1 METGY
6 VVGLDLRYSLHGPF
20 RSNSSLFRLLHVRN
34 LNLAHNNFSSCPIP
48 SEFGQLSR
56 LTHLD
61 LSYSMFS
68 GRIPSEIS
76 RLTNLISLDLS
87 YYSGMY
93 FSFDTYPTKQEPEL
107 LRRLSQN
114 LTSLGQLHLSGLN
127 LSSQVPES
135 LANLSSLTHLSLDRC
150 GLIGEFPKR
159 IFQLPNIQV
168 VDLSYNEDLTGSLPE
183 FYSGSNLTSL
193 ALENAKFVGKIPN
206 SIGNLK
212 SLDELVLQSC
222 MFSGPVPYSI
232 GNLSQL
238 SYLSLSFNFFN
249 GQLPSTLGNLAKIQ
263 ELELGRNEF
272 SGEFPSSLGNL
283 PQLENLYLYQNN
295 FRSHVPSSLAN
306 FTKLCRLDL
315 SDNFFHGSLPISLP
329 YLLEDIDFRNNS
341 LTGSIPSHTFDNLT
355 SLKCLHLS
363 SNSLNGV
370 IPSSLLTLPSF
381 RELHLDDN
389 QFIGL
394 EVLSNSSFL
403 ETLSLSGNR
412 LNGNIPSS
420 IAKFILLR
428 ELYLSSNNL
437 SGRVDFKIF
446 SCMLK
451 TLDLSYNSLSLTTN
465 VSLNISALPMFDRL
479 FLSSCNITEFP
490 VFLKAQNDLAILDL
504 SNNRIGGL
512 IPKWFLSMNLG
523 WLSLS
528 HNFIAGWE
536 EVPLIHQWK
545 GLRHLDLNSNMLQ
558 GPLLVPPISTV
569 SFLISNN
576 SLTGQIDPL
585 FCKLRDLQALD
596 ASNNHLDGTI
606 PQCLENLD
614 GSLRV
619 LNLRRNSFHGNIP
632 QICRDKST
640 LMTLDLSHNQLY
652 GNIPRWLVKC
662 KNLDV
667 LNLGGNQLSDTF
679 PFWLQDL
686 QRLQVLVLS
695 SNKFH
700 GPICCP
706 RDFFGF
712 MTLKTIDL
720 SHNDFTGKLPLEYF
734 RNWTSMSSKVSKMG
748 FESRSAYNEKGI
760 YNDSVKIIFKGQ
772 EMELV
777 KTLTVFISIDLS
789 NNKFDGEIPSTLW
802 RLRSLVMLNLSS
814 NNFRGP
820 IPSSLG
826 NLKELE
832 SLDLSNN
839 KLFGKIPQQLT
850 ALTFLAYLNLSHN
863 QLAGQLPQGGQV
875 STFQDSSFE
884 GNLGL
889 CGIPLSRKCET
900 PPLPASNDDYNNEKS
915 DSIFGFGWKAVV
927 VGYGCGLLIGMVAG
941 HVITSRRP
949 DLISRIFRVRLQ
961 R

>member
-1 METGY
+1 METGF
-6 VVGLDLRYSLHGPF
+6 VVGLDLSSSLEGPL
-20 RSNSSLFRLLHVRN
+20 RSNSTLFRLLHLRK
-34 LNLAHNNFSSCPIP
+34 LNLADNNFSSCSIP

-61 LSYSMFS
+61 LSYSKFS

-76 RLTNLISLDLS
+76 SLTNLISLDLS
-87 YYSGMY
+87 YYSGMD
-93 FSFDTYPTKQEPEL
+93 FPFGTYPTKQEPEL

-114 LTSLGQLHLSGLN
+114 LTSLGELHLSGLN
-127 LSSQVPES
+127 LSSKVPES
-135 LANLSSLTHLSLDRC
+135 LANLPSLTHLSLDRC

-168 VDLSYNEDLTGSLPE
+168 VDLYDNEDLTGSLPE
-183 FYSGSNLTSL
+183 FHSGSNLTSL
-193 ALENAKFVGKIPN
+193 TLKNAKFVGKIPN
-206 SIGNLK
+206 SIDNLK

-238 SYLSLSFNFFN
+238 SYLSLSDNFFS
-249 GQLPSTLGNLAKIQ
+249 GQLPSTLGSLVKIQ
-263 ELELGRNEF
+263 ELALGRNEF
-272 SGEFPSSLGNL
+272 
-283 PQLENLYLYQNN
+283 
-295 FRSHVPSSLAN
+295 
-306 FTKLCRLDL
+306 
-315 SDNFFHGSLPISLP
+315 SDNFFHGSLPISPP

-355 SLKCLHLS
+355 SLDCLDLS
-363 SNSLNGV
+363 SNSLNGA

-381 RELHLDDN
+381 RDLRLEDN

-403 ETLSLSGNR
+403 ETLSLRGNR

-446 SCMLK
+446 SRMLK

-465 VSLNISALPMFDRL
+465 ISLNISALPMFDRL

-490 VFLKAQNDLAILDL
+490 VFLKAQNELAVLDL

-512 IPKWFLSMNLG
+512 IPKWLLSMNLG
-523 WLSLS
+523 RLSLS
-528 HNFIAGWE
+528 HNFINGWE

-545 GLRHLDLNSNMLQ
+545 SLSHLDLNSNMLQ
-558 GPLLVPPISTV
+558 GPLVVPPISTM
-569 SFLISNN
+569 FLFVSNN
-576 SLTGQIDPL
+576 SLTGRIDPL
-585 FCKLRDLQALD
+585 FCKLRDLEVLD
-596 ASNNHLDGTI
+596 ASNNHLDGII

-619 LNLRRNSFHGNIP
+619 LNLRRNSFRGNIP
-632 QICRDKST
+632 QICRDRST

-652 GNIPRWLVKC
+652 GNIPRSLVKC

-667 LNLGGNQLSDTF
+667 LNLGHNHLSDTF

-748 FESRSAYNEKGI
+748 FESGSAYDEKGI

-802 RLRSLVMLNLSS
+802 GLRSLVMLNLSS
-814 NNFRGP
+814 NNFTGL

-863 QLAGQLPQGGQV
+863 QLVGQLPQGGQV